1 MTDTLTQ
8 TTCPIATP
16 TLPRLGE
23 RAGVGASAAIL
34 FAALLSGCGSLS
46 LPGSQSASRPATK
59 PAQKPAPIATRPL
72 NVSSDCSFRDPTG
85 YRGEMKLKVAD
96 AAVHA
101 FDARV
106 DVPERGSCR
115 FALSD
120 FRQTET
126 LPNVVL
132 RARGSACTVRMWEQ
146 GKRVTVAFNDCADRC
161 SGGAYPYLW
170 PILANRSGGCG

>member
-1 MTDTLTQ
+1 
-8 TTCPIATP
+8 
-16 TLPRLGE
+16 
-23 RAGVGASAAIL
+23 V
-34 FAALLSGCGSLS
+34 LLSGCGSLP
-46 LPGSQSASRPATK
+46 LPGSQSASAGRPAAK
-59 PAQKPAPIATRPL
+59 PGQKPAPIATRAL

-101 FDARV
+101 FEAQV
-106 DVPERGSCR
+106 DVPEQGSCR

-170 PILANRSGGCG
+170 PILADRSGGCG